1 MTINKTDNELWVLH
15 LTNQFF
21 VNRFDTMTQC
31 RNRFLSKLNKN
42 LTFDDMTNMKHYPKP
57 WDSNMTVFGYLT
69 AYYPS
74 IAISL
79 EKTDEYDLIT
89 RLKIVKLLLKLNKAV
104 QPVSK
109 RKRERYEIKKDI
121 QKSQAAAIEYV
132 NYKEYKYK
140 SEGYAWNQC
149 K

>member
-74 IAISL
+74 IAIIL

-89 RLKIVKLLLKLNKAV
+89 RFKIVKLLLKLNKAV
-104 QPVSK
+104 QPTSK
-109 RKRERYEIKKDI
+109 RKKERYKITRDLKKY
-121 QKSQAAAIEYV
+121 QAFAIADMA
-132 NYKEYKYK
+132 YKEYRYE
-140 SEGYAWNQC
+140 SEGHAWNQC